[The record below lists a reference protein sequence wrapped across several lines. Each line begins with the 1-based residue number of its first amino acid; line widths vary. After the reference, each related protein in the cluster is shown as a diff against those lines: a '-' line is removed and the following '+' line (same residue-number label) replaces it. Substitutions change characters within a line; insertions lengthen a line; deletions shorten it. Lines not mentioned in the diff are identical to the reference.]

1 MRNRLTTNAMNPKI
15 ILGLALVLNLMLAD
29 CLFAQTN
36 QPNSKITRT
45 QILDILDSIDRGL
58 TNKDAAAV
66 VASFS
71 SNAVIT
77 ATIVEDQRTDKT
89 KDDTG
94 SYRRSL
100 EAGFQSFSDYKFARK
115 DVAIQ
120 IAADSRTAISSSV
133 LTETFRFDG
142 KIKQAVTKES
152 ATFGMIEGKVLLTA
166 MNSEVTIK

>member
-1 MRNRLTTNAMNPKI
+1 MKPKI
-15 ILGLALVLNLMLAD
+15 ILCLALVLNWMLAD
-29 CLFAQTN
+29 CSFAQTN
-36 QPNSKITRT
+36 QPNSKISRT
-45 QILDILDSIDRGL
+45 QILNILDSIDRGL
-58 TNKDAAAV
+58 TNQDAAAV

-77 ATIVEDQRTDKT
+77 ATVVEDRRTDKT
-89 KDDTG
+89 KHDTG

-120 IAADSRTAISSSV
+120 IAADSLTAASSSV